1 MNSFGSQDPQ
11 LIHSENIGLGIEKN
25 MNVLEIKER
34 LIYIK
39 QIISEG
45 NLDEELLSS
54 LSNELEELEEEL
66 KSLF

>member
-1 MNSFGSQDPQ
+1 
-11 LIHSENIGLGIEKN
+11 

-34 LIYIK
+34 LKYIK
-39 QIISEG
+39 SLVDEG

>member
-1 MNSFGSQDPQ
+1 
-11 LIHSENIGLGIEKN
+11 
-25 MNVLEIKER
+25 VV
-34 LIYIK
+34 
-39 QIISEG
+39 EG

>member
-1 MNSFGSQDPQ
+1 
-11 LIHSENIGLGIEKN
+11 

-39 QIISEG
+39 SLVDEG

>member
-1 MNSFGSQDPQ
+1 
-11 LIHSENIGLGIEKN
+11 

-39 QIISEG
+39 SLIDES

>member
-1 MNSFGSQDPQ
+1 
-11 LIHSENIGLGIEKN
+11 

-34 LIYIK
+34 LLYIK
-39 QIISEG
+39 SLVDEG

>member
-1 MNSFGSQDPQ
+1 MVLMMLLKKMKVGTNKIKINF
-11 LIHSENIGLGIEKN
+11 

-39 QIISEG
+39 SLVSEG

>member
-1 MNSFGSQDPQ
+1 MKNQNLRLFK
-11 LIHSENIGLGIEKN
+11 ENHN
-25 MNVLEIKER
+25 FMNVLEIKER

-39 QIISEG
+39 SLLVEG

>member
-1 MNSFGSQDPQ
+1 
-11 LIHSENIGLGIEKN
+11 

>member
-1 MNSFGSQDPQ
+1 
-11 LIHSENIGLGIEKN
+11 

-39 QIISEG
+39 SLVVEG

>member
-1 MNSFGSQDPQ
+1 
-11 LIHSENIGLGIEKN
+11 

-39 QIISEG
+39 SLVDEG
-45 NLDEELLSS
+45 NLDEGLLSS
-54 LSNELEELEEEL
+54 LFNELEELEEEL

>member
-1 MNSFGSQDPQ
+1 
-11 LIHSENIGLGIEKN
+11 

-39 QIISEG
+39 SLVDEG
-45 NLDEELLSS
+45 NLGEELLSS

>member
-1 MNSFGSQDPQ
+1 M
-11 LIHSENIGLGIEKN
+11 LLKKIKIGTNKIKIN
-25 MNVLEIKER
+25 FMNVLEIKER

-39 QIISEG
+39 SLVSEG

>member
-1 MNSFGSQDPQ
+1 MKSQN
-11 LIHSENIGLGIEKN
+11 LRLFKENNKF

-39 QIISEG
+39 SLVDEG

>member
-1 MNSFGSQDPQ
+1 
-11 LIHSENIGLGIEKN
+11 

-39 QIISEG
+39 SLLVEG

>member
-1 MNSFGSQDPQ
+1 MKNQNLRLFK
-11 LIHSENIGLGIEKN
+11 ENNKF

-39 QIISEG
+39 SLIDES

>member
-1 MNSFGSQDPQ
+1 LFK
-11 LIHSENIGLGIEKN
+11 ENNKF

-39 QIISEG
+39 SLIDES

>member
-1 MNSFGSQDPQ
+1 
-11 LIHSENIGLGIEKN
+11 

-39 QIISEG
+39 SLVDES

>member
-1 MNSFGSQDPQ
+1 
-11 LIHSENIGLGIEKN
+11 

-34 LIYIK
+34 LVYIK
-39 QIISEG
+39 SLVDEG

-54 LSNELEELEEEL
+54 LSNELEDLEEEL